1 MKSLPYGNVSELF
14 LGMAL
19 AKTMAAIAA
28 LHGLLQYGV
37 RAGIVTEFGTVTY
50 TYYPYPLWLKPAV

>member
-1 MKSLPYGNVSELF
+1 
-14 LGMAL
+14 MAL